1 MKKCPRGEV
10 KKSSTLTF
18 IRQGQ
23 RPFWRADFK
32 GKRSSNTMA
41 SSSEDAVSQLTAMGF
56 EEAQVQEA
64 LNVTNGNMEQAVN
77 FLLGDGGISDAA
89 TESLSQSSSLV
100 LCYTSQYSVENGRSA
115 CTCIGLMGAALFLQ
129 SQEKKITRDL
139 LQRMVVQG
147 VAAYQRLPTSS
158 NNVEHLS
165 AEEVLQSDSIEEF
178 KSLSLVTSARQGVLS
193 GNSSHPLGLKA
204 LPPLHVATGAGL
216 TPIAIVPLGITN
228 VTTCAVVSLPIV
240 SSCGV
245 GFGFSVCLAA
255 IRSPGHRRAFCQ
267 FLGAQSRRKP

>member
-1 MKKCPRGEV
+1 
-10 KKSSTLTF
+10 
-18 IRQGQ
+18 
-23 RPFWRADFK
+23 
-32 GKRSSNTMA
+32 MA

-77 FLLGDGGISDAA
+77 FLLGGGISSAA
-89 TESLSQSSSLV
+89 TAESLSQSSSLI

-129 SQEKKITRDL
+129 SQDKNVTREL
-139 LQRMVVQG
+139 LERMVIQG